1 MTDVDFGAR
10 PLGKWSEGPSQNKI
24 TVRLHSTLYG
34 RTYVEH
40 SSYRE
45 AGADYEMNLGFRTP
59 PDPEA
64 YYYGLLGVKI
74 IPYSLK

>member
-1 MTDVDFGAR
+1 MWISGPGLLANGLR
-10 PLGKWSEGPSQNKI
+10 SGPSQNKI

-40 SSYRE
+40 SGYRE
-45 AGADYEMNLGFRTP
+45 AGADYGMNLGFRTP

-74 IPYSLK
+74 IPYFPE